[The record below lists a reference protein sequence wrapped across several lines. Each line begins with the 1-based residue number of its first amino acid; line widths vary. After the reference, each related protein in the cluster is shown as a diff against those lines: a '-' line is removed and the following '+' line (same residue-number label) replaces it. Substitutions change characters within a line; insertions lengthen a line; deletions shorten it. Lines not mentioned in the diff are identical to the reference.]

1 MHRKRFIRLGLVQM
15 GLSLVGSCMGL
26 GAVSVG
32 VHQMLGGF
40 YRVFFVLTVASFL
53 LGQLLYC
60 TAFLASNMNKQTAAA
75 RRKARQFYV
84 AVSVF
89 SMLATITCAVCSLV
103 GFFTG
108 KEVEYQDGLYLE
120 RRISGGAMAM
130 FLATEAVAFLNATG
144 AFVGALLVSRDVC
157 LSVPPEGEGDTE
169 ERRQFTRSSSERS
182 STEMT
187 PRVVQARFQ
196 AVPTLRRSNNGAF
209 TLQGAYRVCRLP
221 GNQLTLM
228 PEESYLPA
236 ELAEY
241 EMMPSPW
248 SYPPRRGEAPPSYHS
263 RVDYYENGT
272 DTASVRTPLRRSNAP
287 SEIDIDL

>member
-15 GLSLVGSCMGL
+15 GLSLVGLCIGL
-26 GAVSVG
+26 GAVSLG
-32 VHQMLGGF
+32 VHEMLGSF
-40 YRVFFVLTVASFL
+40 YRVFFVLTVACFM

-60 TAFLASNMNKQTAAA
+60 TAFLASNMNKQTAEA
-75 RRKARQFYV
+75 RRRAKLLYV
-84 AVSVF
+84 GMSVF

-103 GFFTG
+103 GFFRG
-108 KEVEYQDGLYLE
+108 KEMEYQDVYFQ

-130 FLATEAVAFLNATG
+130 FLATVAVAFLNATG
-144 AFVGALLVSRDVC
+144 AFVGALLVSLDVC
-157 LSVPPEGEGDTE
+157 VSVPPHGEGDPE
-169 ERRQFTRSSSERS
+169 ERREFTRSSSERS

-221 GNQLTLM
+221 GNQLALM

-272 DTASVRTPLRRSNAP
+272 ENGSVRTPLRRSNAP
-287 SEIDIDL
+287 SEIDVDL